1 MMYSVDGADVSMPY
15 HTRQFVFAALGAFLY
30 TTHLPER
37 LSPGTFDIIGHSHQV
52 SEHNVSKW
60 GSHLHLWLFVLKYS
74 ENYFVRPF

>member
-1 MMYSVDGADVSMPY
+1 MFSSFVCRMMYSVDGADVSMPY

-52 SEHNVSKW
+52 SDASVSKSGRR
-60 GSHLHLWLFVLKYS
+60 GSHLHL
-74 ENYFVRPF
+74 